1 MSSKMANNGP
11 HAAGIFADMTV
22 DGPEIGTLVLIVDR
36 AKNLPNRKTM
46 GKQNPYCAARL
57 GKEARKTE
65 TDKRGGQTPR
75 WDQELRFTVH
85 DSPDYYTL
93 KVSVFSEDKRTDL
106 IGEAYVSLNDVV
118 VPGGGKSDQ
127 WQGLSCKGKYAG
139 EIRIEMTYYD
149 TREKPDKQH
158 EAGMSVADELK
169 QQYGSLNTKV
179 KRRPLP
185 VNPNAPATQAVIIP
199 ERALP
204 GRAKH
209 GPRDYSIAS
218 RAASLPPEGP
228 KTFNYP
234 HSQASLFGQKPV
246 AAQPQPAEPT
256 PPALEPQVAFD
267 YGEYGPSLGPELYG
281 TSPST
286 AHPDFLPEL
295 GPSRRQRSSIPSQQ
309 NYAQRQLPPQQHTKP
324 PALLHSNS
332 APAVPESHAY
342 GESSQLRTDYP
353 DAIPDLDHQYRQVRQ
368 RRIDVPPGW
377 ETDYGSPQ
385 AARQPYVEDEFE
397 TSPPPPPPPMHS
409 HSSPAVPLYNSPHYQ
424 ACLSSSKYGATPSGR
439 RQDYVPNSLPLQS
452 IERSYGPQQTP
463 PSLGQPRRGQ
473 SFDEYGGSP
482 YQANYGSSPSLMSP
496 QQTPPLG
503 RTPPHGRQHP
513 GRHSVA
519 DLYSTPS
526 RPHPLAQEVSRARS
540 PNPYAQGACRSRSP
554 NPYAQEHNDT
564 FAYQSG
570 YHDRDPGSVSR
581 QQTASPQPTRQR
593 TPDARPKSSYSI
605 QHPVRAFESADGSPL
620 ATSQPESGR
629 AFPPRKS
636 ISPRP
641 SMSDGSRSAIPF
653 SPDDFGAGGALPQQA
668 GSSPTRN
675 GPIVGWHGQE
685 IDPSDHLP
693 VEAWAP
699 EPEPKIPNRTYG
711 LGRDRDFGPRGQGIM
726 TNGGRMSKDT
736 TINVRARQQSA
747 LAESVPEA
755 QAQPSKIRA
764 RLVKKSAPPSPV
776 EPLRDHANFNPVP
789 NPYEHHNGARGFRD
803 RSPGPVDDR
812 MAYEN
817 AYGPPSIPP
826 KVPLQ
831 QPDYGPD
838 ALSRELSTID
848 IGTGTG
854 RRQAPASYVPVRSH
868 RDRNSYY

>member
-1 MSSKMANNGP
+1 MSSKMATNGP

-127 WQGLSCKGKYAG
+127 WQGLNCKGKYAG

-185 VNPNAPATQAVIIP
+185 VNPNAPATQAVVIP
-199 ERALP
+199 DRALP

-209 GPRDYSIAS
+209 GPRDYSTPA
-218 RAASLPPEGP
+218 RAASLPPEAP

-234 HSQASLFGQKPV
+234 HSQATLFGQKPV
-246 AAQPQPAEPT
+246 TAQPQSAGPT
-256 PPALEPQVAFD
+256 PAAVESQRVVSE
-267 YGEYGPSLGPELYG
+267 YGEYDPNLGPELYS
-281 TSPST
+281 TSPT
-286 AHPDFLPEL
+286 PAQPDFLPEL
-295 GPSRRQRSSIPSQQ
+295 GPSRRQRSPLHPQA
-309 NYAQRQLPPQQHTKP
+309 NYAQRQLPPQQHARP
-324 PALLHSNS
+324 PALQHANS
-332 APAVPESHAY
+332 APAVPETHGYEDNSL
-342 GESSQLRTDYP
+342 LRTDYP
-353 DAIPDLDHQYRQVRQ
+353 EAIPDLDHQYQQVRQ
-368 RRIDVPPGW
+368 RRNDVPPGW
-377 ETDYGSPQ
+377 ENEYGSPQ
-385 AARQPYVEDEFE
+385 AARQPYVEDDFE
-397 TSPPPPPPPMHS
+397 PSPPPPPPPMHS
-409 HSSPAVPLYNSPHYQ
+409 HSSPAVPHYNSPHSQ
-424 ACLSSSKYGATPSGR
+424 AHPPARGYGTTPPARRQEYVPSSSPR
-439 RQDYVPNSLPLQS
+439 QS
-452 IERSYGPQQTP
+452 IERDYGPQQTP
-463 PSLGQPRRGQ
+463 PSLSIGRPRRGQ
-473 SFDEYGGSP
+473 SFDEYGDSP
-482 YQANYGSSPSLMSP
+482 YQASYGSTPNLMSP
-496 QQTPPLG
+496 QQTPPPG
-503 RTPPHGRQHP
+503 RTPPYGRQHP
-513 GRHSVA
+513 GRHSVT

-526 RPHPLAQEVSRARS
+526 RPHPLSQEVSRARS
-540 PNPYAQGACRSRSP
+540 PNPYAQSAPRSRSP
-554 NPYAQEHNDT
+554 NPYAQESADPSP
-564 FAYQSG
+564 YQNG
-570 YHDRDPGSVSR
+570 YRGRELAPLAR
-581 QQTASPQPTRQR
+581 PRAASPQPPAQH
-593 TPDARPKSSYSI
+593 TPDSRPKSSYSI
-605 QHPVRAFESADGSPL
+605 QHPVRAFESADASPL
-620 ATSQPESGR
+620 STSQLGSGR
-629 AFPPRKS
+629 AFPARKS
-636 ISPRP
+636 VSPRP
-641 SMSDGSRSAIPF
+641 SMSEGSRSAIPF
-653 SPDDFGAGGALPQQA
+653 SPDDFGANGASQQPG

-699 EPEPKIPNRTYG
+699 EPEPKVPNRTYG

-726 TNGGRMSKDT
+726 TTGGRMSKDT
-736 TINVRARQQSA
+736 MVNVRPRQQSA
-747 LAESVPEA
+747 PPEPVPEP
-755 QAQPSKIRA
+755 QPSKIRA
-764 RLVKKSAPPSPV
+764 RLVKKSAPPM
-776 EPLRDHANFNPVP
+776 EPLRDHANFNSVP
-789 NPYEHHNGARGFRD
+789 NSYEQQNYSRGFRD

-848 IGTGTG
+848 IGTG
-854 RRQAPASYVPVRSH
+854 RRQSPASYVPVRSH